1 MTPRQL
7 PVRWAYPRARPSRR
21 TDTVTLILE
30 RTQKAGDLTL
40 RRFGDKV
47 AVVTGSTAD
56 PSIGRSCALRLGR
69 EGALVVI
76 NGRDVTALARTEQFL
91 RHEGIEVAA
100 VAGSMEDEATPDLL
114 VGGAIERFGRID
126 LLVNT
131 IGGARFQGSF
141 ETMDKVELMDTIAL
155 NTWPTVALIQ
165 AALGRG
171 LADGGG
177 AIVNISSGSPR
188 KTTPSMIAYAAA
200 KAALNALT
208 RTMAAD
214 LGPRGVRVNAVSP
227 GLTKTTATQT
237 IWQGD
242 DGRAAGANLVMRR
255 LTEADDIAAAA
266 AFLLSDDAR
275 QITGIVLDVDGG
287 NHLAGGGWSPFTPPT
302 AAAS

>member
-1 MTPRQL
+1 
-7 PVRWAYPRARPSRR
+7 
-21 TDTVTLILE
+21 VTLILE